1 MNLLDIYY
9 VPFMAIDTD
18 KYIDI
23 YKQYHEYFSN
33 FSIIN
38 DILRSL
44 GWLIVK
50 GMLGITSMART
61 LLDKVFDFIN
71 FLGSDNVVQFFN
83 TVKPF
88 VWTVFFFALI
98 YLAYCYM
105 IAHEKPKGVAA
116 NLLIFAGTTI
126 VLPYLMAQMN
136 QIVMYGKDILSSD
149 MEAGSYE
156 LLSPYITDLV
166 YLDSID
172 FNETKIADGKYN
184 GFTDK
189 NYDNIQY
196 IDINEVVDPGDY
208 ELVNEKLFKKQLVS
222 KVKGDKEDL
231 YVENIREFKIYFSGQ
246 VPYYYRYHVNFVIV
260 SLYLAALILVLGF
273 SSVKVVHL
281 IYELAAEKVMA
292 PFIAAG
298 DLTSGQKIRKALIGI
313 LNGYITLLCVLFLQ
327 RLFILS
333 TEWINAKTWSDS
345 AAANGVTKAVL
356 IAAGALFV
364 IDGPNFFEQI
374 FGVDAG
380 LKSVGQALQ
389 SAYYASQMMGGV
401 KRSIA
406 GGVSKIA
413 GAGKSAAG
421 AVAGGIGYMMGRKD
435 TGTFPSNNEKVSQD
449 MSAGVFM
456 PPDFNSQPAI
466 GMENGE
472 DMDASAM
479 LPGGGEPRLPGGDN
493 GSAAFGK
500 GGQKSA
506 GGQDSSIPGGDGKQ
520 NLSGTATSGAEADKN
535 AAVNDAINDA
545 LNNTSG
551 QGDQTPDNMAG
562 GGIHDKD
569 NLINWAMR
577 NTRAGQHLTSS
588 FEKGRSL
595 GRATGNTINERNR
608 KKEGRNQTKSQTN
621 GNRPERPSR
630 MNKDNL

>member
-1 MNLLDIYY
+1 MNLLDIRF
-9 VPFMAIDTD
+9 VPFMEIDTD

-23 YKQYHEYFSN
+23 YKQYDEYFSN
-33 FSIIN
+33 FSIIS

-50 GMLGITSMART
+50 GMLGITSMVGT

-71 FLGSDNVVQFFN
+71 FLDSDNVVRFFN

-105 IAHEKPKGVAA
+105 VAHEKPKGVVT
-116 NLLIFAGTTI
+116 NFLIFAGTI
-126 VLPYLMAQMN
+126 VVLPYMMAQMN
-136 QIVMYGKDILSSD
+136 QVVIFGKDIISSGI
-149 MEAGSYE
+149 EVGGYE

-166 YLDSID
+166 YLDNID
-172 FNETKIADGKYN
+172 FNEMKIEGGKYN

-189 NYDNIQY
+189 NYDNIKY

-222 KVKGDKEDL
+222 KVKKGKDVLE
-231 YVENIREFKIYFSGQ
+231 VENIKEFKIYFSGQ
-246 VPYYYRYHVNFVIV
+246 VPYYYRYHVNFVIASV
-260 SLYLAALILVLGF
+260 YLLALILVLAF

-281 IYELAAEKVMA
+281 IYELAAEKVMT

-345 AAANGVTKAVL
+345 AAANGIIKTVL
-356 IAAGALFV
+356 IVAGALFV

-389 SAYYASQMMGGV
+389 SAYYASQMLGGV
-401 KRSIA
+401 KRSVTGA
-406 GGVSKIA
+406 VDKVA
-413 GAGKSAAG
+413 GAGKSATG

-435 TGTFPSNNEKVSQD
+435 TGTFPSHNEKVSQD
-449 MSAGVFM
+449 MSSGVFI
-456 PPDFNSQPAI
+456 PPDFQSQPALEM
-466 GMENGE
+466 GNGE
-472 DMDASAM
+472 EMDTSTM
-479 LPGGGEPRLPGGDN
+479 LPGGGEPKLPGGDN
-493 GSAAFGK
+493 GTADGK
-500 GGQKSA
+500 SSFKDTVGK
-506 GGQDSSIPGGDGKQ
+506 DSGIPGGDGKQ
-520 NLSGTATSGAEADKN
+520 NLSGAAASGAEADKN

-545 LNNTSG
+545 LNNTPG
-551 QGDQTPDNMAG
+551 QGGQTQGGMAG
-562 GGIHDKD
+562 DSIHDKD

-608 KKEGRNQTKSQTN
+608 KRESRPKPPSQ
-621 GNRPERPSR
+621 